1 MNMREIKFRAF
12 IKHLNCIADVISI
25 DFSKKEV
32 EVYLPDRDE
41 IRFYFFND
49 VELLQF
55 TGYKDRNG
63 DEIYEG
69 HIVKVTWRYDSDI
82 GTVKYIRN
90 GFFVG
95 DMKRHTPISLGSISA
110 TYEVIGNVY
119 ENPELLKE

>member
-1 MNMREIKFRAF
+1 MEIKFRAF
-12 IKHLNCIADVISI
+12 VKHLNCIADVISI

-41 IRFYFFND
+41 IRIYFFDD

-55 TGYKDRNG
+55 TGYKDRN
-63 DEIYEG
+63 EKKIYEG
-69 HIVKVTWRYDSDI
+69 DIVKVTWRYDYDI

-90 GFFVG
+90 GFFVS
-95 DMKRHTPISLGSISA
+95 DMKRHMSIPLGSISV

-119 ENPELLKE
+119 EN